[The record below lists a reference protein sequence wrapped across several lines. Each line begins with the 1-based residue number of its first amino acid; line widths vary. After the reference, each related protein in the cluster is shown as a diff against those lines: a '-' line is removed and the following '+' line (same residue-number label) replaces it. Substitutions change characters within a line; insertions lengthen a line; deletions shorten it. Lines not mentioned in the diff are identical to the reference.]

1 MIVAFWA
8 AHRWLGSVL
17 RGLLE
22 ADCRPTDSID
32 FGHKEDSL
40 QLEESI
46 LAASAR
52 PIEELSVHVSLA
64 LKSGSLSI
72 LILQIC
78 ARDVNFTEKFQV
90 PLTAFKNE
98 VLGLL
103 APITIFVA

>member
-8 AHRWLGSVL
+8 AQLWLGSVL
-17 RGLLE
+17 GGLLE

-32 FGHKEDSL
+32 FGHNKDSL

-52 PIEELSVHVSLA
+52 PIEELSVHIPLA
-64 LKSGSLSI
+64 LQRGSLSI
-72 LILQIC
+72 LVLQIC
-78 ARDVNFTEKFQV
+78 ARDIHLTKKFQV

-98 VLGLL
+98 VLGFLK
-103 APITIFVA
+103 PITIFVA